1 VSHILIRRVAW
12 TVADLLRSIQVFQLD
27 PGYQREGGIWTRD
40 RQQLFI
46 DSILN
51 GFDVP
56 PLYLH
61 RLQPPEFVDDV
72 AATYAVI
79 DGRQRL
85 EALTGFADNRY
96 GLSPD
101 FRLLEEVEDAQPALT
116 EELALPPS
124 RYAGLRYSELM
135 QYSPPLAYRYSDYQF
150 PVTVVETAD
159 PDVIEELFFRLNE
172 GVPLTSAE
180 KRSRGALLREVV
192 LPLIHEEEIFRAARF
207 RGKRRAH
214 EDLLIRL
221 LYLADVGAHLS
232 EVPDLKKRA
241 LDDFAAS
248 FRPALGQTWNP
259 AQEAQVR
266 ARLDSLLDQTVPVLR
281 VMNDTFYPDDPLLS
295 TVNNFTAHYLVI
307 QRLIAEGS
315 TVPPREPFDR
325 FAQELASLRGLPEE
339 DLTDDQ
345 VEALDFALPIQG
357 STTGSYFSRKATILY
372 RFIVGDLRIR

>member
-1 VSHILIRRVAW
+1 MIRRVSW
-12 TVADLLRSIQVFQLD
+12 TVAELLRSIQVFQLD

-61 RLQPPEFVDDV
+61 RLQPPEFVGDV

-85 EALTGFADNRY
+85 EALTGFANDGY

-101 FRLLEEVEDAQPALT
+101 FRLLEEVEEAQPALT

-124 RYAGLRYSELM
+124 RYAGMRFGELK
-135 QYSPPLAYRYSDYQF
+135 QYSTSLAYRYLDYHF
-150 PVTVVETAD
+150 PVTIVETED

-207 RGKRRAH
+207 RSKRRTH

-221 LYLADVGAHLS
+221 LYLADVGAS
-232 EVPDLKKRA
+232 VYEVPDLKKRA
-241 LDDFAAS
+241 LDEFAAS
-248 FRPALGQTWNP
+248 FRPALGQTWNAP
-259 AQEAQVR
+259 QEVQVR
-266 ARLDSLLDQTVPVLR
+266 GRLDSLLSQTVPVLKA
-281 VMNDTFYPDDPLLS
+281 MNDTFHPGDSLLS
-295 TVNNFTAHYLVI
+295 TVNNYTAHYLVI
-307 QRLIAEGS
+307 QELMSKGS
-315 TVPPREPFDR
+315 SLPPRQPFER
-325 FAQELASLRGLPEE
+325 FAEELASLRGLPEE
-339 DLTDDQ
+339 DLSDDQ
-345 VEALDFALPIQG
+345 VEALDFAAPIQG

-372 RFIVGDLRIR
+372 RYIVGDLKLR